1 MKKAYTLF
9 EVLIAFALLS
19 LMLAIL
25 IPFGASEI
33 SQTNVNSSAKDLS
46 SQIFTQQVKAY
57 SSIGD
62 SSHGIY
68 FGTNSYTLFEG
79 ESLLLSTNQEEV
91 FLPSNTSISN
101 ISLYIASSEVIFSK
115 NSVLPTNYGFIDLQF
130 GNQVARI
137 NINSE
142 GRIYVEKV

>member
-101 ISLYIASSEVIFSK
+101 ISLNIASREVIFLK